1 MEPAEPAVL
10 VKTVS
15 WEDSRTVLL
24 AIRRAV
30 FVVEQGVAE
39 DREVD
44 EHDPVSLHFLAS
56 DAAGE
61 AVGTARL
68 LPSGRVGR
76 VAVRKDLRRCGIG
89 RALMEA
95 VHAAAAA
102 RGADRLRLHAQ
113 MESIPFYESLGYV
126 AFGEVFEEE
135 GILHRE
141 MERRLGEGGR
151 VS

>member
-1 MEPAEPAVL
+1 MEAEDPAVL
-10 VKTVS
+10 VEAVS
-15 WEDSRTVLL
+15 WEERRSVLL
-24 AIRRAV
+24 AIRHAV

-44 EHDPVSLHFLAS
+44 EHDPDSLHFLATEAS
-56 DAAGE
+56 GE
-61 AVGTARL
+61 PAGTARL

-76 VAVRKDLRRCGIG
+76 VAVRKDLRRRGIG

-102 RGADRLRLHAQ
+102 RGAERLRLHAQ
-113 MESIPFYESLGYV
+113 VESLAFYESLGYV

-135 GILHRE
+135 GIPHRE
-141 MERRLGEGGR
+141 MERRF
-151 VS
+151 